1 MSLPSFQGLFL
12 AVLSFAVILS
22 DVSPAV
28 GASTDAERQDAV
40 EILVPR
46 LVLYPGT
53 VISDAQIERRTVR
66 ITRAFAAA
74 IIRAGDPLTGL
85 VARRTLV
92 PGQPIAKDA
101 LRSPTVVQ
109 QGQPVTVHYKD
120 GPISIA
126 LSAVA
131 LQSGGVGDTIAIRNS
146 DTGRTLRATVRFD
159 RSLDLSSP

>member
-1 MSLPSFQGLFL
+1 MALPSFHGLFL
-12 AVLSFAVILS
+12 AILAFS
-22 DVSPAV
+22 VFLADVNRAD

-40 EILVPR
+40 EIFVPR

-53 VISDAQIERRTVR
+53 VIAEAHIEKKTIR
-66 ITRAFAAA
+66 ITSAFAAA
-74 IIRAGDPLTGL
+74 IITARDPLTGL

-120 GPISIA
+120 GPISIV

-131 LQSGGVGDTIAIRNS
+131 MQSGGVGDTIAIRNS
-146 DTGRTLRATVRFD
+146 DTGRTLRATIRID
-159 RSLDLSSP
+159 RTLDLSAP